1 MTIRK
6 GALEDSRN
14 NFRVVA
20 QMNCRFTHKGLSYDG
35 VILDLSQTGAKLISL
50 FLPPTGDKVT
60 ITIQS
65 EHLKEALV
73 LYGEVLR
80 GSRVRTNHGLR
91 GRFVVHFSQTPLDL
105 ISLLIKLLSAK

>member
-14 NFRVVA
+14 NFRVLA
-20 QMNCRFTHKGLSYDG
+20 QLNCRFSRRALSYDG
-35 VILDLSQTGAKLISL
+35 VILDLSQTGAKLSSL

-65 EHLKEALV
+65 EHLEKALV

-80 GSRVRTNHGLR
+80 GSWVRTNQGLR
-91 GRFVVHFSQTPLDL
+91 GRFVVHFNQTPLDL